1 MAARCL
7 NCGYTMQTNQEVQSA
22 VIATFHTLVDAAKK
36 LGVEILSLL
45 LPFGGALV
53 AAPLNEGSHPVACP
67 RCKATR
73 QWEDA

>member
-1 MAARCL
+1 
-7 NCGYTMQTNQEVQSA
+7 MQTNQEVQSA

-45 LPFGGALV
+45 LVGGALV